1 MTVRRV
7 ISRLHGGLGNQ
18 LFQYAVGR
26 AVALRTGSELLL
38 DTREFTSSNP
48 FQYDLGHFA
57 IQAKVANSSE
67 LPPGKNRPL
76 AYAWWRK
83 FGRSPRFVREQD
95 LGYNARIET
104 VEADCYL
111 HGYFQSQRYFE
122 NIASILW
129 KDLSFRQ
136 AISGENASMAGRI
149 QSAPSVS
156 MHIRRGDYLTSAKAR
171 STHGA
176 PDLGYYERALG
187 EIRERSGSDPVVYL
201 FSNDPDWVRDNMK
214 MDAQLVPVAINDG
227 KTAHEDLR
235 LMSLCDHNIIVNSTF
250 SWWGAWLNPS
260 LDKIVVA
267 PKQWF
272 ASPKLSNP
280 DITPPGWLRLGD

>member
-1 MTVRRV
+1 MTTRRV

-38 DTREFTSSNP
+38 DTREFNSSNP

-57 IQAKVANSSE
+57 IEARVANGSE
-67 LPPGKNRPL
+67 LPPAKNRPL

-83 FGRSPRFVREQD
+83 FGRSPRFVRELD
-95 LGYNARIET
+95 LGYNDRIAT
-104 VEADCYL
+104 IGADCYL
-111 HGYFQSQRYFE
+111 HGYFQSQRYFDD
-122 NIASILW
+122 ITPILW

-136 AISGENASMAGRI
+136 TMSGDNSHMAERI
-149 QSAPSVS
+149 QSGPSVS
-156 MHIRRGDYLTSAKAR
+156 MHIRRGDYLNSAKAR

-176 PDLGYYERALG
+176 PGLGYYERALG
-187 EIRERSGSDPVVYL
+187 EIRERTGSDPVVYL
-201 FSNDPDWVRDNMK
+201 FSNDPDWVRDNMR
-214 MDAQLVPVAINDG
+214 MDANLVPVAINDG
-227 KTAHEDLR
+227 KTAYEDLR